1 MGQEDRRE
9 AVARSAPGTA
19 VHEQVE
25 ILGAAAHLLG
35 CRHTPDGE
43 PRAAVLVCTAPP
55 LDHPVDAGRTARL
68 GRHLARAGVAV
79 QRFGSLDPDAPPGG
93 AAAVGVDALVEDA
106 RGALELL
113 RDRCPVERVGLL
125 GVRLGALVAARL
137 ARALPAA
144 PLALWQPATRPRAV
158 LEEAA
163 RARAAAPG
171 SPTLDVLGTRLGAEL
186 AEGALVGGLVDELG
200 PEPRPPLAGGALVG
214 GRVAGLGPE
223 RRPLLVA
230 WAAAEGA
237 GAAAGD
243 VARCRARGFPVEE
256 LTVPCDGDRAGRP
269 VPVATPDELVERTT
283 TWFARHLLGTA
294 AVAPAVRITSVDVG
308 EAS

>member
-200 PEPRPPLAGGALVG
+200 PEPRP
-214 GRVAGLGPE
+214 
-223 RRPLLVA
+223 LLVA
-230 WAAAEGA
+230 WTAAEGA